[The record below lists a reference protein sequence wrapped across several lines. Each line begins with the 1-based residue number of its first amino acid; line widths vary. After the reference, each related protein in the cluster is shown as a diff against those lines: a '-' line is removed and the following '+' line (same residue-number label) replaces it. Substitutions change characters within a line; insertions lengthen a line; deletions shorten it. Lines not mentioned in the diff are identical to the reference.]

1 MQKITIFMVKRE
13 KRDPNNFNL
22 KKMVHKMQIHNINF
36 EFILEFLIYVVL
48 SKLNFFFTRLYF

>member
-48 SKLNFFFTRLYF
+48 SKFNFFLY